1 MTKFSVRCTDTIH
14 HTEKEKTHNFKRQ
27 LERRVQL
34 CGGFFGAFLAGQ
46 KQENLSQ
53 MCAEVLLSF
62 SLLLG
67 ETDIHQKNG
76 HFFFLKKTRITFKT
90 FER

>member
-1 MTKFSVRCTDTIH
+1 
-14 HTEKEKTHNFKRQ
+14 
-27 LERRVQL
+27 
-34 CGGFFGAFLAGQ
+34 
-46 KQENLSQ
+46 

-76 HFFFLKKTRITFKT
+76 HFFFLKKTRFTFKT